1 MAVFDRSLNHH
12 IINGLFVHQAKD
24 TFGRSAGPS
33 CYDGNRMGPA
43 ALNHGRKGGEPASL
57 ADYDYTLPPEA
68 IAKEPVQPRDASRM
82 LVVDRRSGRLT
93 DAHFRELARYL
104 CPSDLVVVNNTRVLK
119 ARVFG
124 RIVKGGRD
132 VEVLFANPVSERI
145 WEVMLRPGKRVREGD
160 RIDLDD
166 GVAFRIGGP
175 RDHGLRLV
183 ELETS
188 SHAGVVGVLERYGHV
203 PLPPYIG
210 RPDRTADETDYQ
222 TVYADKVGAVA
233 APTAGLHFSDSVFA
247 SLDDVGIEVVDLTLH
262 VGIGTFIPVRT
273 DDPADHRLKG
283 EHYEISLGSA
293 EALNRARQD
302 GRRIVAVGTTT
313 TRTLEHVFAR
323 NGKFVAGQGE
333 TDLYILPGHRFAAVD
348 LLLTNFH
355 LPRTTLLL
363 LVSAFASRK
372 IVLDAYSHALRE
384 GYRFYS
390 YGDCTL
396 FA

>member
-1 MAVFDRSLNHH
+1 MD
-12 IINGLFVHQAKD
+12 
-24 TFGRSAGPS
+24 
-33 CYDGNRMGPA
+33 PA
-43 ALNHGRKGGEPASL
+43 ALTHRQKNEESTPNL
-57 ADYDYTLPPEA
+57 ADYDYGLPPEA

-104 CPSDLVVVNNTRVLK
+104 RPSDVVVVNNTRVLK

-124 RIVKGGRD
+124 RLAGDRRD
-132 VEVLFANPVSERI
+132 VEVLFANPVSERT

-160 RIDLDD
+160 RIHLDD
-166 GVAFRIGGP
+166 EIAFRVGER
-175 RDHGLRLV
+175 RDHGLRLI

-188 SHAGVVGVLERYGHV
+188 RQAGVVGVLERYGHV

-210 RPDRTADETDYQ
+210 RPDRPADETDYQ
-222 TVYADKVGAVA
+222 TVYADKMGAVA
-233 APTAGLHFSDSVFA
+233 APTAGLHFSDNVFA
-247 SLDDVGIEVVDLTLH
+247 SLDEAGIEVVELTLH
-262 VGIGTFIPVRT
+262 VGIGTFMPVRSE
-273 DDPADHRLKG
+273 DPANHRLKG
-283 EHYEISLGSA
+283 EHYELTLPGA
-293 EALNRARQD
+293 EALNQARQD

-313 TRTLEHVFAR
+313 TRTLEHVFAQ
-323 NGKFVAGQGE
+323 NGKFVAGKGE
-333 TDLYILPGHRFAAVD
+333 TDLYILPGFRFAAIDV
-348 LLLTNFH
+348 LLTNFH

-363 LVSAFASRK
+363 MVSAFASRK
-372 IVLDAYSHALRE
+372 IVLEAYSHALRE